1 MEDSMGRSKNANI
14 KMAIPVI
21 MKMIWTTGKPGNFN
35 ALFPL
40 KRNLKTPQTAKIGNM
55 PNENPM

>member
-1 MEDSMGRSKNANI
+1 MGRSKNANI

-21 MKMIWTTGKPGNFN
+21 IKMIWTTGKPGNFN

-40 KRNLKTPQTAKIGNM
+40 KRNLKTPQTAKIGNI